1 MIYSPELDFSWQ
13 QEDIYTFL
21 PIMLSILFFVIYW
34 FTSKSEKLKIWFFNH
49 YEYNK
54 ATVNHVTFNRF
65 VGFVAM
71 GILPA
76 LFCLIFL
83 PDYTLSDYGLTFK
96 AGTGIFILIWTLVL
110 TILVVPLAYFSAKK
124 PKNLINYPMIRAKIW
139 TKKIIFLNIFG
150 WALYLFGY
158 EFLFRGILLF
168 PLAEHFGI
176 WPAIAM
182 NVALYSATHIPK
194 GIEETIGALPLGL
207 VLSLLTLASGTIWI
221 AYLVHVI
228 MALTN
233 SFTAFK
239 FHPDMH
245 YQKSEK

>member
-1 MIYSPELDFSWQ
+1 MIHSPELDLTWQ

-21 PIMLSILFFVIYW
+21 PVMLSILFFVIYW
-34 FTSKSEKLKIWFFNH
+34 FTSKSEKLKNWFFKN
-49 YEYNK
+49 YESDQ
-54 ATVNHVTFNRF
+54 ATVNHITFNRI
-65 VGFVAM
+65 VGFFAM

-83 PDYTLSDYGLTFK
+83 PEYSLADYGLTFK
-96 AGTGIFILIWTLVL
+96 AETWVFTIKWILVL
-110 TILVVPLAYFSAKK
+110 AVLVGPLAYFSAKK
-124 PKNLINYPMIRAKIW
+124 PMNLINYPMIRAKVW

-150 WALYLFGY
+150 WVLYLFGY

-168 PLAEHFGI
+168 PLAEHLGV
-176 WPAIAM
+176 WPAISV

-194 GIEETIGALPLGL
+194 GLEETIGAMPLGL
-207 VLSLLTLASGTIWI
+207 VLCLLTLASGTIWI
-221 AYLVHVI
+221 AFLVHVI

-239 FHPDMH
+239 FHPEMK
-245 YQKSEK
+245 YLKSEK